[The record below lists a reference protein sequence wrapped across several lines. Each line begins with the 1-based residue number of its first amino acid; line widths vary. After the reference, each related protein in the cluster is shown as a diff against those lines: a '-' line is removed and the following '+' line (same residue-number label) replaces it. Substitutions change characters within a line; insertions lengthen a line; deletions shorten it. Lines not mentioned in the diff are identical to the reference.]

1 MYRIPASTATSHVP
15 HRSKRPSH
23 APCAKRSPATTGR
36 PISPMPRKSGSASST
51 RAPICCCGSTSRN
64 AVRRPARSTTT
75 APYGP
80 TPARSFFSAPKGAT
94 PTTSNAT
101 ASARCSSGTGAT
113 ARRRNMPPAEVLRTV
128 RRRAT
133 YPHAPLPETEGDNR
147 WTLTLAIPAAAALFR
162 DRIAGWDGVQ
172 GAMNLYKCGDYLSLP
187 ALPLMA
193 AGRNACARFPPP
205 RVLRTGIFRT
215 EKTINV
221 R

>member
-80 TPARSFFSAPKGAT
+80 TPARSFFPPRRERLLLQLRMQLHRHAARRAPARPHAGGTCPRRSAAHRAAT
-94 PTTSNAT
+94 RDL
-101 ASARCSSGTGAT
+101 SARSAAGN
-113 ARRRNMPPAEVLRTV
+113 RRRQPLDADARNPRRRTV
-128 RRRAT
+128 PRPARKVGRRTGCDEPLQMRRR
-133 YPHAPLPETEGDNR
+133 PL
-147 WTLTLAIPAAAALFR
+147 
-162 DRIAGWDGVQ
+162 V
-172 GAMNLYKCGDYLSLP
+172 P

-215 EKTINV
+215 EKQ
-221 R
+221 